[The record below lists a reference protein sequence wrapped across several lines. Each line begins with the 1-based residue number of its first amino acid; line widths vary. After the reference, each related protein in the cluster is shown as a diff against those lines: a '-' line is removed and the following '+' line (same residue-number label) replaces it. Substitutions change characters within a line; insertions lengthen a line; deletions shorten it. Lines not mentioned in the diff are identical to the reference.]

1 MIIKLTQDYAV
12 VTLVKPAG
20 TEFDVTKELG
30 QRLINE
36 GVAIELNKSMTD
48 TEEKAVKKM
57 IKELSEE
64 EEVPKIKKIAKT
76 EKK

>member
-1 MIIKLTQDYAV
+1 MIIKLTQDYPV

-30 QRLINE
+30 KRLINE
-36 GVAIELNKSMTD
+36 GVAIELNKRMTD
-48 TEEKAVKKM
+48 TDEKAVNKM
-57 IKELSEE
+57 IEVMSEE